1 MSICFFILC
10 LYHYPFPEL
19 TNFFAD
25 EVITYFNIGTLLC
38 LFLGLPGG
46 TVVNNS
52 LANAG
57 NARDRGSIP
66 ITGRGDPLGQ
76 EMVTCSIILASKIL
90 WTEEPGRL
98 QSMDLQSRT

>member
-10 LYHYPFPEL
+10 LYHYPFPEV
-19 TNFFAD
+19 TNFFGD
-25 EVITYFNIGTLLC
+25 KVITYFNISTSLSP
-38 LFLGLPGG
+38 FLGLPGG
-46 TVVNNS
+46 TVVKNS

-66 ITGRGDPLGQ
+66 ITGWGDPLGQ

-98 QSMDLQSRT
+98 QSMDSQSRT